1 MKFIFPK
8 NYTTRFKLFG
18 FMDYTTAILNVIW
31 IIFLFCI
38 LDFFPFS
45 FKTNLFLIIL
55 FSFPIILLS
64 IFGFADENIV
74 CVLSYIIF
82 FYRKRNIYLYK

>member
-38 LDFFPFS
+38 LDFLPFS
-45 FKTNLFLIIL
+45 FKINLFLIIL

-74 CVLSYIIF
+74 CVIFYIIS